1 MTKQGQAKTASQR
14 QLRVGEE
21 LRHALARI
29 LTRGELRDPALQ
41 DIALTVTEVRVSP
54 DLRQATAYV
63 VPLGGAGMTG
73 AVGALN
79 RAAGYFRGQIAREV
93 KLRNAPRI
101 VFQADLSFD
110 EAQHIEMLLQ
120 RPRVLD
126 DLQDHEGLSAGTDGP
141 AGDGGITEKDGNGH
155 GA

>member
-1 MTKQGQAKTASQR
+1 MTKHGQAKTASQR

-41 DIALTVTEVRVSP
+41 DIALTVTEVRISP

-63 VPLGGAGMTG
+63 VPLGGAGMSG
-73 AVGALN
+73 AVDALN
-79 RAAGYFRGQIAREV
+79 RAAGYFRGQLAREV

-110 EAQHIEMLLQ
+110 KAQHIEKLL
-120 RPRVLD
+120 RHPRVLD
-126 DLQDHEGLSAGTDGP
+126 DLQDHEDLIADSGEP
-141 AGDGGITEKDGNGH
+141 ADDGGITERDGNGH